1 MPPTITSDEAAK
13 RLARM
18 EEVSRTGRSPETK
31 VLFDWLKAEL
41 DDIKA
46 RLDVLEP

>member
-1 MPPTITSDEAAK
+1 MATTITEQEAEK

-18 EEVSRTGRSPETK
+18 EEISRSGRSPETK

-46 RLDVLEP
+46 RLEALES

>member
-1 MPPTITSDEAAK
+1 MPPTITDLEAEK

-18 EEVSRTGRSPETK
+18 EEISRTGRSPETK
-31 VLFDWLKAEL
+31 VLFDWIKAEL

-46 RLDVLEP
+46 RLDALEP